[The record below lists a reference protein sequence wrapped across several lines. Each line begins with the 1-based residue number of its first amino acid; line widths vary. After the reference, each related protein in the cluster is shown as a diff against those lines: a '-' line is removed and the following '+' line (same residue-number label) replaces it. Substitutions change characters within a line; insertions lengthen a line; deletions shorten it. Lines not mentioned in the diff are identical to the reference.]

1 MNRSLSNS
9 PRNKRNRGRSRSDR
23 HQEGADL
30 VIGDANAASG
40 MAADGFS
47 TFRLV
52 MPRCAGCWRPRVFG
66 AASRPGWIP
75 ALLLPE
81 PRPAVLDGRRI
92 VSATSLYLPA
102 LARIAA
108 TAEGFPTTDDD
119 RVDILLENL
128 IRILRQG
135 RRQRFREMVRS
146 AIHRYFF
153 QQENLG
159 FRESVGKPISRRR
172 RSARRRCRR
181 IRPKTCKCW
190 KTIGTAFSFSPSLC
204 RLRSLRQGSGG
215 MAGAAQGSVAID
227 ARRLR

>member
-1 MNRSLSNS
+1 MRQENT
-9 PRNKRNRGRSRSDR
+9 KKCDTAQAER
-23 HQEGADL
+23 HLEGAEL

-47 TFRLV
+47 TFRLL

-75 ALLLPE
+75 AFLLPE
-81 PRPAVLDGRRI
+81 PRPAVLDDRRI
-92 VSATSLYLPA
+92 VSATSLFRPA

-172 RSARRRCRR
+172 RSARWRCRR
-181 IRPKTCKCW
+181 IRPKACRCW
-190 KTIGTAFSFSPSLC
+190 KTIATSVRLRHFLADRNRQPRLLVDGTAL
-204 RLRSLRQGSGG
+204 L
-215 MAGAAQGSVAID
+215 AG
-227 ARRLR
+227 